1 MKKIT
6 QLVIL
11 ASLSLPVFAQQKK
24 TVKTVKTT
32 SAVTSPVLKNG
43 IDSFSYA
50 AGINIAQSMKAQ
62 GIENINNALM
72 QKAMEDVFANKKL
85 MMDEQQ
91 AGMTLQQKLQEF
103 AQKKINA
110 EKVKGAAF
118 LAKNKTRPGVI
129 TLPDGLQY
137 EILKEGNGPKPIAT
151 DTVVVDYAGTLI
163 NGAKVDNSFDRGA
176 PVHFVV
182 TQVIKGWTE
191 ALQLMPKGSKWKV
204 YIPSELGYGDRGN
217 GAVVPGG
224 STLIFE
230 IELHDIK
237 PLAKE

>member
-6 QLVIL
+6 FLVFIT
-11 ASLSLPVFAQQKK
+11 SLSFPVLAQQKK
-24 TVKTVKTT
+24 TVKPVKPAPSTI
-32 SAVTSPVLKNG
+32 APVLKNG

-72 QKAMEDVFANKKL
+72 QEAMQDVFANKKL
-85 MMDEQQ
+85 LMDEQQ

-110 EKVKGAAF
+110 EKEIGKAF

-137 EILKEGNGPKPIAT
+137 EILKEGDGPKPIAT

-163 NGAKVDNSFDRGA
+163 NGAKVDNSYDRGA

-191 ALQLMPKGSKWKV
+191 ALQMMPKGSKWKV
-204 YIPSELGYGDRGN
+204 FIPSELGYGDRGN

-237 PLAKE
+237 PLSKQ

>member
-72 QKAMEDVFANKKL
+72 QKA
-85 MMDEQQ
+85 
-91 AGMTLQQKLQEF
+91 
-103 AQKKINA
+103 I
-110 EKVKGAAF
+110 
-118 LAKNKTRPGVI
+118 KN
-129 TLPDGLQY
+129 
-137 EILKEGNGPKPIAT
+137 
-151 DTVVVDYAGTLI
+151 
-163 NGAKVDNSFDRGA
+163 
-176 PVHFVV
+176 
-182 TQVIKGWTE
+182 
-191 ALQLMPKGSKWKV
+191 
-204 YIPSELGYGDRGN
+204 
-217 GAVVPGG
+217 
-224 STLIFE
+224 
-230 IELHDIK
+230 
-237 PLAKE
+237 